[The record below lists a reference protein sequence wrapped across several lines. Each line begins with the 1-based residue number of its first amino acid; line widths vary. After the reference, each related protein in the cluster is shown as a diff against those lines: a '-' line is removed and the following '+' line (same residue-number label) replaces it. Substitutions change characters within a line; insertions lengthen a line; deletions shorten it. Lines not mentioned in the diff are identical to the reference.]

1 VWYGVR
7 QEEIKMTRSGEN
19 IFTETSY
26 CLKRQLHQA
35 LQIIGTLQ
43 EDLQLY
49 SFHSLRKGAGVDILK
64 RTSTRVSTGA
74 DQMLQEGDWKSVHSA
89 FHYATAEEFQQ
100 AVMEESDA
108 ETG

>member
-1 VWYGVR
+1 
-7 QEEIKMTRSGEN
+7 MTRSGEN

-35 LQIIGTLQ
+35 LQITGTLQ

-49 SFHSLRKGAGVDILK
+49 SFHSLRKGAGVDILRK
-64 RTSTRVSTGA
+64 TSTRESTGA
-74 DQMLQEGDWKSVHSA
+74 DQMLQEGDWKNVNSA

-100 AVMEESDA
+100 AVMEESDT
-108 ETG
+108 ET